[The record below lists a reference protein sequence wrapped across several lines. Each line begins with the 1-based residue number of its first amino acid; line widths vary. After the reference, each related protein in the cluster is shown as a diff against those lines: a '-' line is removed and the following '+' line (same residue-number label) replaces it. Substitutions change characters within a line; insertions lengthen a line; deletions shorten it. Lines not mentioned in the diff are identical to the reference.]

1 MPALIHF
8 FRFSDPNVRYVVFG
22 ISLLMASSALLG
34 TFALLQK
41 RALVGDAISH
51 AALPGLCAAFILS
64 GDKNPLALVVGA
76 FVAGW
81 LALTVINTISKH
93 PRVSQDTAI
102 AVVLTSFFGLGML
115 LLTHIQQSGNAA
127 QAGLNNFLLG
137 KAISLVGKD
146 VNTLTALSVLIIV
159 VMVIFFKELSLVC
172 FDKNFAR
179 AIGMPVGLVEFVL
192 TSVSVLAIVVGI
204 RAVGIVLMSAMLITP
219 AAAAR
224 FWANKLRNIIFIA
237 IAIGISSGV
246 LGSFVSYVL
255 PAMPT
260 GPWVVIVATAIAY
273 LSFIFAPKKG
283 ILARRFAKLRHQ
295 NKIVE
300 ENILKALYELGSNE
314 GNTRKAQ
321 IVHAILQSKP
331 MPMKKFLKFSKK
343 LKSKNLLAQEGE
355 WYALTDAGVEAGK
368 KVLHLHTLWEFYLMV
383 YLRIK
388 PDHVHED
395 AEGIEHVLT
404 PELAEELERLMKD
417 HGGVGE
423 SFWSTKF

>member
-1 MPALIHF
+1 MEAFIHF
-8 FRFSDPNVRYVVFG
+8 FSFSDPNVRYVVFG

-51 AALPGLCAAFILS
+51 AALPGLCVAFMLS
-64 GDKNPLALVVGA
+64 GSKNPLVLVIGA

-81 LALTVINTISKH
+81 LALTAINTISKH

-127 QAGLNNFLLG
+127 QAGLSNFLLG

-146 VNTLTALSVLIIV
+146 VSTLAVLSVAIIV
-159 VMVIFFKELSLVC
+159 TTILFFKELSIVC
-172 FDKNFAR
+172 FDKNFAKT
-179 AIGMPVGLVEFVL
+179 IGLPVRLVEFVL

-224 FWANKLRNIIFIA
+224 FWANKLQNIIFIS
-237 IAIGISSGV
+237 IAIGVISGV
-246 LGSFVSYVL
+246 LGSFVSYVI

-260 GPWVVIVATAIAY
+260 GPWVVIVATTIAY

-283 ILARRFAKLRHQ
+283 ILARKLAKLRHR
-295 NKIVE
+295 NKVME
-300 ENILKALYELGSNE
+300 ENILKSLYELGHND
-314 GNTRKAQ
+314 GNPHKAQ
-321 IVHAILQSKP
+321 IMHTILKAKP
-331 MPMKKFLKFSKK
+331 MPLNKFLKFAKK
-343 LKSKNLLAQEGE
+343 LKSKNLITREAN
-355 WYALTDAGVEAGK
+355 WYALTERGVEVGK
-368 KVLHLHTLWEFYLMV
+368 KILHLHTLWEFYLTV
-383 YLRIK
+383 YLRIR
-388 PDHVHED
+388 PDQAHED

-404 PELAEELERLMKD
+404 PELASELEKLMKD
-417 HGGVGE
+417 REIAGGLRL
-423 SFWSTKF
+423 